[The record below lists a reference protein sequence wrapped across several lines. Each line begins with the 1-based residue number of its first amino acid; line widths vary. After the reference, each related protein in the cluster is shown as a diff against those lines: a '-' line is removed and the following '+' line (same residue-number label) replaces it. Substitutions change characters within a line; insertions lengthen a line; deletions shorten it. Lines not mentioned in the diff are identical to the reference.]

1 MSETTP
7 LLENSPTVTAY
18 SDGSATEYTP
28 SLASSR
34 AWIPQVRS
42 NRTLVLCFDGTGD
55 QFDQDVS
62 APSFVCPALFVLALI
77 LALVELEHRP
87 VSGYAQER

>member
-7 LLENSPTVTAY
+7 LLENSPTITAY
-18 SDGSATEYTP
+18 SDESVTEYTP
-28 SLASSR
+28 SFASSR
-34 AWIPQVRS
+34 TWIPQARS

-62 APSFVCPALFVLALI
+62 ALGFVCSILFVVALI